1 MIDFPHFFHRILDTL
16 FILRSH
22 RGLGHARRLI
32 SSLLLETSPN
42 GLVGLSEPVSAGM
55 LAAATKVL
63 AASEA
68 PEARRRLWTVD
79 QEGDGERKNLW
90 WSAPTLAEERGV
102 DLERILKP
110 SQSK

>member
-1 MIDFPHFFHRILDTL
+1 MGNIFRDFFHRILDTL
-16 FILRSH
+16 FIRRSH
-22 RGLGHARRLI
+22 RGLGHARRLL

-42 GLVGLSEPVSAGM
+42 GLVGLSQPISNGM
-55 LAAATKVL
+55 LAASIKVL
-63 AASEA
+63 ASEL

-102 DLERILKP
+102 DLERLLKS